1 MGKDEL
7 VVTSILSELLNETLE
22 YYKDSLSDSGKST
35 GDDDPY
41 SKARGVITK
50 LPIEEREKVF
60 NFLRLVIVDT
70 ASTILGTIDGSHFP
84 PNIDGDFT
92 LEYEGEEIQGSLQ
105 DELIGKCEAIGVYK

>member
-22 YYKDSLSDSGKST
+22 YYKNSLSDPGKSI
-35 GDDDPY
+35 GDGDPY
-41 SKARGVITK
+41 SKARSVIIK
-50 LPIEEREKVF
+50 LPVEEREKVF
-60 NFLRLVIVDT
+60 NFLRLVIIDT
-70 ASTILGTIDGSHFP
+70 TSTILGTIDGSHFP

-105 DELIGKCEAIGVYK
+105 DELIAKCEAIGVYK